1 MTELLAKRNL
11 LLEARYAYNFDR
23 QIYINRE
30 KKKIFSLEFVEDK
43 ETEELRKRIEED
55 LNGEGWHFY
64 FNAPP
69 SMAVQKQLL
78 ETLG

>member
-11 LLEARYAYNFDR
+11 LVEARYAYNFDR

-30 KKKIFSLEFVEDK
+30 KKKIFSLDFVEDK
-43 ETEELRKRIEED
+43 EPEELRKRIEE
-55 LNGEGWHFY
+55 NVNSEGWHFY

-69 SMAVQKQLL
+69 SSAVQKQLL
-78 ETLG
+78 EILG

>member
-43 ETEELRKRIEED
+43 ETEELQKHIEEAV
-55 LNGEGWHFY
+55 NGEGWPFY